1 MNQDQKLNEFAQ
13 RELMRNLKQFV
24 LQDDDGSVIA
34 FGQYLIQR
42 ASTGYTVQT
51 LGGNQYNFNDQ
62 RTALTWC
69 TLDKLNR
76 LKEACQL
83 LALDRKRQLLEADID
98 CMQATIRRGKNADF
112 RDTLQAKLSPK
123 ITQRRAIQGELE
135 KLTNQAKY
143 LQIKG
148 FSNETARTIG
158 TLAK

>member
-1 MNQDQKLNEFAQ
+1 MNQDQKLNQFAQ

-69 TLDKLNR
+69 TKKPVNCWR
-76 LKEACQL
+76 WTVNVSCW
-83 LALDRKRQLLEADID
+83 RP
-98 CMQATIRRGKNADF
+98 T
-112 RDTLQAKLSPK
+112 
-123 ITQRRAIQGELE
+123 
-135 KLTNQAKY
+135 
-143 LQIKG
+143 
-148 FSNETARTIG
+148 
-158 TLAK
+158 